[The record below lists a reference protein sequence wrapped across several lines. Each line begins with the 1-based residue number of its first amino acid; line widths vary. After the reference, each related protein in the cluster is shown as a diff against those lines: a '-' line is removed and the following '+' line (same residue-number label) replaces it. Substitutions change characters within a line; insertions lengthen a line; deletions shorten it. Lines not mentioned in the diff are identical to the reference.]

1 MTRDDIIRMA
11 REAHLDVYGL
21 GKDHE
26 KFVSIIERFAA
37 LVAAAEREKVARW
50 QIGSGYTT
58 GHGETIEDLLVELEW
73 QVRESERE
81 ACAKVCENMC
91 GPIEIYNPAYVHYV
105 GCAEAIR
112 ARGQG

>member
-11 REAHLDVYGL
+11 REANLTDGIEL
-21 GKDHE
+21 PHE
-26 KFVSIIERFAA
+26 IEAVERFAA

-81 ACAKVCENMC
+81 ACAKICDEYDV
-91 GPIEIYNPAYVHYV
+91 
-105 GCAEAIR
+105 AEDVNSSDTAEGIALAIR
-112 ARGQG
+112 ARGQHD